1 MGKTPLKNGK
11 DGINRSP
18 WESPLALFQL
28 ILFALERSEQRPGEP
43 PAAALPPARPRR
55 APLLSPDGAAAP
67 GTDLRGEQE
76 QSGAGMRLPDSRQG
90 VRSQQC
96 KGCTRCR
103 GCKPAQGCAQNIPE
117 QCLVLLPG
125 WSTTPSQRG
134 AELPWDHCRAVPNW
148 AAPSLFQIT
157 VYDQEN
163 FQGKRMEFTSAC
175 PNIMECGFDNIR
187 SLKVECG
194 A

>member
-1 MGKTPLKNGK
+1 MGKTPLKHGK

-76 QSGAGMRLPDSRQG
+76 QRGAGMRLPDSRQG

-96 KGCTRCR
+96 RD
-103 GCKPAQGCAQNIPE
+103 A
-117 QCLVLLPG
+117 
-125 WSTTPSQRG
+125 RG
-134 AELPWDHCRAVPNW
+134 AGAANQPRDVPRTSQSSAWYSSLDGARPHLKEVLNSPGTT
-148 AAPSLFQIT
+148 AALFPTGQLLLCS
-157 VYDQEN
+157 
-163 FQGKRMEFTSAC
+163 R
-175 PNIMECGFDNIR
+175 
-187 SLKVECG
+187 
-194 A
+194 